1 MKFSFVLFRQ
11 EHLSQKKYIIDIV
24 TDSSVPSDSAKEGE
38 ERQKARKKAKKLRA
52 RMNSRWCDHSLLS
65 FFHLC
70 LSLSSS
76 VWLKGGVAACES
88 FMSDT
93 EMESRGD
100 VHPGCPHSNT
110 DELNLW
116 PLSVIGEEKVRIDL
130 LAPPH
135 FHLLRAFLLIGCH
148 NAAKTE
154 GFSSVQ

>member
-1 MKFSFVLFRQ
+1 M
-11 EHLSQKKYIIDIV
+11 
-24 TDSSVPSDSAKEGE
+24 
-38 ERQKARKKAKKLRA
+38 
-52 RMNSRWCDHSLLS
+52 
-65 FFHLC
+65 
-70 LSLSSS
+70 
-76 VWLKGGVAACES
+76 WLKGGVAACES